1 MDSFYRFIFG
11 DLYFFS
17 IYPFF
22 KISRTS
28 PEKVSGFGVQVIA
41 T

>member
-1 MDSFYRFIFG
+1 VIYIFLAFI
-11 DLYFFS
+11 LS
-17 IYPFF
+17 L